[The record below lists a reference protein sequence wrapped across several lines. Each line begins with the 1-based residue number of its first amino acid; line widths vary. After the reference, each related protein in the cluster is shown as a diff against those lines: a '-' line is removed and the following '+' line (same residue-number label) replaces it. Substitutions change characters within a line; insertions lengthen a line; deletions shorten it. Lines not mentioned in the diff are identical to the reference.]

1 MTTPNPTPDCT
12 TRLRLLVGTKPEVL
26 AAQRRAALALTDAT
40 EATGEALAALASIA
54 HDNTELLARLDQIQ
68 AAEAKLT
75 RIANDGE

>member
-40 EATGEALAALASIA
+40 EATGEALAALVR
-54 HDNTELLARLDQIQ
+54 LRRLA
-68 AAEAKLT
+68 
-75 RIANDGE
+75 